1 MRGPVVQRDKETKA
15 NSGEFWSFKQLNS
28 LVMRQII
35 CAGLGIY
42 VDLRINDAG
51 SIQKFGRLQM
61 TVFKSIAI
69 ASALVAGTA
78 ATAQERFIT
87 IGTGGQTGV
96 YFVVGQSIC
105 RLVNRGTADHN
116 LKCTAPSTGG
126 SIANINAIKAG
137 DMDMGVAQSD
147 WQYHAYNGTSEFEGK
162 QFDKERAVFSVHS
175 EPFTVVARA
184 DSGVSSF
191 DELFGKRVNVG
202 NPGSGQRATMDVVL
216 NAMGKSDADFALASE
231 LKPAEQSAA
240 LGDNKVD
247 AIIYTVGHPNG
258 SIQEATSTVDAKL
271 VDVNGPAIDKL
282 VEENPYY
289 AKATI
294 PGGMYANNPDDTE
307 TFGVKATFVTSSDVP
322 DEVVYTVV
330 KAVFDNFDRF
340 KGLHPAFADLKE
352 EDMISAGLSAPLHPG
367 AEKYY
372 KERGWIQ

>member
-1 MRGPVVQRDKETKA
+1 M
-15 NSGEFWSFKQLNS
+15 LH
-28 LVMRQII
+28 
-35 CAGLGIY
+35 
-42 VDLRINDAG
+42 LRTALLTATLAV
-51 SIQKFGRLQM
+51 S
-61 TVFKSIAI
+61 V
-69 ASALVAGTA
+69 SAAH
-78 ATAQERFIT
+78 AQDRFIT

-105 RLVNRGTADHN
+105 RLVNRGSADHG

-147 WQYHAYNGTSEFEGK
+147 WQFHAFNGSSQFEGDK
-162 QFDKERAVFSVHS
+162 FDNLRAVFSVHG

-184 DSGVSSF
+184 DSGVEGF
-191 DELFGKRVNVG
+191 DDLFGKRVNVG

-216 NAMGKSDADFALASE
+216 DAMGKSSSDFALASE

-271 VDVNGPAIDKL
+271 VDVTGEAIDKL
-282 VEENPYY
+282 IADNPYY
-289 AKATI
+289 AAATI
-294 PGGMYANNPDDTE
+294 PGGLYKGNDDDTQ
-307 TFGVKATFVTSSDVP
+307 TFGVKATFVTSADVA
-322 DEVVYTVV
+322 DDVVYTVV

-340 KGLHPAFADLKE
+340 KGLHPAFANLQE
-352 EDMISAGLSAPLHPG
+352 EEMISAGLSAPLHPG
-367 AEKYY
+367 AEQYY
-372 KERGWIQ
+372 RERGWIE